1 VKSLDQDANSDVTGH
16 DHCATI
22 AVRDKYR
29 ANTYLFRDGEVRVKR
44 TREFEDGARRETLP

>member
-1 VKSLDQDANSDVTGH
+1 LDQDANSDVTGH